1 VLEACI
7 EKIWLKTSYV
17 KFFYCQNKFLKKW
30 MWNNANIF
38 TNSDFFGQSSSEIIT
53 TLSSSNN
60 KTLAPFLNPSKLS
73 SVNFQKSPVVFSF
86 LFATSIEF
94 EISSSA
100 NLGSRSLL
108 LYILLSG

>member
-1 VLEACI
+1 
-7 EKIWLKTSYV
+7 
-17 KFFYCQNKFLKKW
+17 